1 MTIVRDSVRPRQP
14 VFSPLR
20 TTRVSQPPACSP
32 FGVSGISAMLAQS
45 IASLIRHL
53 PIVLTVLVLLLYGA
67 AVYLAR
73 GRRRRTLRSIGFAF
87 IVAGAIVLIARSL
100 AGTAVVDAL
109 AHTEAV
115 KPAVDAVWSIGTS
128 LLVTVA
134 SSAIAFGILVVVGAW
149 LAGPTRLAVTL
160 RREVAPYAGENRG
173 AVYAGAG
180 VVLVALIAW
189 APIAALRKPV
199 GILLFIVLFAVGTE
213 ILRRQTVREFPDAQV
228 RERGDGARGKNGAGG
243 GPGLPRSPS
252 TLRTPSSSDSNASVR
267 CTRAAPSLTPSS
279 RPRNARSCPPR
290 NAPGSQT

>member
-1 MTIVRDSVRPRQP
+1 
-14 VFSPLR
+14 
-20 TTRVSQPPACSP
+20 
-32 FGVSGISAMLAQS
+32 MLAQS

-228 RERGDGARGKNGAGG
+228 RERGDGAREKRRRRRARVASQPLNPEDAKLERLERISALHASGALTDAEFEAQKREI
-243 GPGLPRSPS
+243 LP
-252 TLRTPSSSDSNASVR
+252 
-267 CTRAAPSLTPSS
+267 AA
-279 RPRNARSCPPR
+279 
-290 NAPGSQT
+290 